1 VEIDEVVARVVHRY
15 WPLLLIMTALP
26 VLLVGAALRGATPD
40 YTAATR
46 VNASNNP
53 QDALAGDSGI
63 SSVVSQV
70 KAYATSQDVLADV
83 IKEQKVDRRAAQAA
97 AKVEVTGLG
106 ASTVVELT
114 LRDRDPEVARKLA
127 GALSA
132 HVVRQINDS
141 NTASLS
147 AQLRKVDRQIS
158 DLNGRLSAASQRVA
172 DNPLSVTAAN
182 TKERLLGEISD
193 LRADRNDL
201 RTQLAT
207 AAQAKIVQQAVVTVR
222 KSGWAVGA
230 AIAGMTG
237 LVAGI
242 LISVLIETFR
252 PTVPGPQRVA
262 KRLGVPLLGH
272 TDQGPARLRDMGRR
286 IRLAAKREGVAQVT
300 LVGTGSGPLPPALVS
315 TVAAA
320 VYGDSGKVMATEPDL
335 TPDHVPDQDRAAGA
349 EDPHGDPPRTS
360 PGGSGPS
367 PNGSRD
373 GSHDGFRDGSPDGR
387 PETTAAPPG
396 SPSTSLV
403 RGGAA
408 VMTKRTGEVRPATG
422 PAATRQT
429 HVHAFEDMDP
439 GTDTEVVGVVAVA
452 GPVTRLAAL
461 EAVRDLVAASG
472 WPLLGV
478 IATSRRIRG

>member
-15 WPLLLIMTALP
+15 WPLLLIMTVFP
-26 VLLVGAALRGATPD
+26 VLLVGAALHGAAPT

-46 VNASNNP
+46 VNASSDS

-83 IKEQKVDRRAAQAA
+83 IKEQRVDRRAAQAA
-97 AKVEVTGLG
+97 ANVEVTGLG
-106 ASTVVELT
+106 SSTVVELS

-127 GALSA
+127 GALAS

-141 NTASLS
+141 NTASLN
-147 AQLRKVDRQIS
+147 AELKKVDRQIS
-158 DLNGRLSAASQRVA
+158 DLNRRLSTASQRVA
-172 DNPLSVTAAN
+172 DNPLSVAAAN
-182 TKERLLGEISD
+182 DRERLLGEISD

-207 AAQAKIVQQAVVTVR
+207 AGQAKIVQQAVVSVK
-222 KSGWAVGA
+222 KSGAAVRT
-230 AIAGMTG
+230 AIAGMAG

-242 LISVLIETFR
+242 LISVLVETFR

-272 TDQGPARLRDMGRR
+272 TDKGPARLRDMGRR

-300 LVGTGSGPLPPALVS
+300 LVGTGAGPLPPALVS

-320 VYGDSGKVMATEPDL
+320 VYGDSGKVVASEPHLAPEYDSATGP
-335 TPDHVPDQDRAAGA
+335 
-349 EDPHGDPPRTS
+349 EDPHDDSPRASADGSVLSLNGSGDGSPESAPGDS
-360 PGGSGPS
+360 PGG
-367 PNGSRD
+367 
-373 GSHDGFRDGSPDGR
+373 R
-387 PETTAAPPG
+387 PKTTASPPG
-396 SPSTSLV
+396 SPSASIV
-403 RGGAA
+403 RTGAA
-408 VMTKRTGEVRPATG
+408 VMTRRTDEVRPATG

-439 GTDTEVVGVVAVA
+439 GTDTETVGVVAVA

-478 IATSRRIRG
+478 IATSRRIKG